1 MKIENLQPELVFNY
15 FAEISKVPRG
25 SGNEQGISDYL
36 AREGKRLGLEV
47 VQDENLNVLIKKPAT
62 KSYENAPTVIIQG
75 HMDMVCEKN
84 KGKEHDF
91 TKDPIELRV
100 DGDYLY
106 ATDTTLGADNGIAVA
121 MGLALLASD
130 DIQHPALEVIFTADE
145 EETMNGAMNIKGEL
159 FKGEYIINLDSE
171 EEGTITVSCA
181 GGVTAVV
188 TIDKEYKTVENKKS
202 AYKVDIKGL
211 LGGHSGMEIDKQ
223 RANSN
228 VLMGR
233 LLNHIS
239 NVCNIEF
246 DLVSVEGGLKNNA
259 IPREAECIILVNSN
273 DESKLEKEI
282 NNALQVF
289 KNEYKTS
296 DPDVTIEFEKCDKA
310 YDKAYDKA
318 LNDKCKEN
326 IIELI
331 NLMPRGI
338 QTMSM
343 DIKGLV
349 ESSTNLGVIAN
360 NEENF
365 VFEFAT
371 RSSVKSLKDDL
382 NNRMTLLCNKL
393 GVKLDL
399 MDDYPEWEYAK
410 DSKLEKICVDTYE
423 EVMGKKPEIVAIHA
437 GLECGLLLDAIK
449 GAQAISIGPNLF
461 DVHTPNEHLDI
472 PSTKRTWKYLV
483 AILKNIK

>member
-202 AYKVDIKGL
+202 AYKIDIKGL

-296 DPDVTIEFEKCDKA
+296 DPDVTIELGKC
-310 YDKAYDKA
+310 DKAYDKA

>member
-202 AYKVDIKGL
+202 AYKIDIKGL

-239 NVCNIEF
+239 NVCSIEF

-296 DPDVTIEFEKCDKA
+296 DPDVTIEFKKC
-310 YDKAYDKA
+310 DKAYDKA

>member
-100 DGDYLY
+100 DGNYLY

-202 AYKVDIKGL
+202 AYKIDIKGL

-296 DPDVTIEFEKCDKA
+296 DPDVTIEFEKC
-310 YDKAYDKA
+310 DKAYDKA

-423 EVMGKKPEIVAIHA
+423 EVMGKKPDIVAIHA

>member
-1 MKIENLQPELVFNY
+1 MTIENLQPELVFNY
-15 FAEISKVPRG
+15 FKEISKIPRG
-25 SGNEQGISDYL
+25 SGNEQEISNYL
-36 AREGKRLGLEV
+36 ANEGKRLGLEV
-47 VQDENLNVLIKKPAT
+47 VQDENLNVLIKKTAT

-91 TKDPIELRV
+91 TKDPLELRV
-100 DGDYLY
+100 EGDYLY
-106 ATDTTLGADNGIAVA
+106 ATDTTLGADNGIAVS
-121 MGLALLASD
+121 MGLALLASND
-130 DIQHPALEVIFTADE
+130 LQHPALEVIFTADE
-145 EETMNGAMNIKGEL
+145 EETMNGAMNLNGEL
-159 FKGEYIINLDSE
+159 FEGKYIINLDSE

-181 GGVTAVV
+181 GGVTAVA
-188 TIDKEYKTVENKKS
+188 TIDKEYKTVEGEKS
-202 AYKVDIKGL
+202 AYKIDIKGL

-233 LLNHIS
+233 LLNHIA
-239 NVCNIEF
+239 NTCHINF
-246 DLVSVEGGLKNNA
+246 DLVSIEGGLKNNA
-259 IPREAECIILVNSN
+259 IPREAECIILVDNHEEC
-273 DESKLEKEI
+273 DFEQGIESI
-282 NNALQVF
+282 LQVF

-296 DPDVTIEFEKCDKA
+296 DPSLAIEIDRCKTVYE
-310 YDKAYDKA
+310 KA
-318 LNDKCKEN
+318 LSDKCKES
-326 IIELI
+326 IISLI

-349 ESSTNLGVIAN
+349 ESSTNLGVISN
-360 NEENF
+360 NEENI

-382 NNRMTLLCNKL
+382 NNRMTLLCNQL

-399 MDDYPEWEYAK
+399 IDDYPEWEYAK
-410 DSKLEKICVDTYE
+410 NSKLEEVCVDTYE
-423 EVMGKKPEIVAIHA
+423 ELMGKKPEIVAIHA

-472 PSTKRTWKYLV
+472 LSTERTWKYLV

>member
-1 MKIENLQPELVFNY
+1 MKIENLQPQLVFNY
-15 FAEISKVPRG
+15 FKEISKIPRG
-25 SGNEQGISDYL
+25 SGNEQGIGDYL
-36 AREGKRLGLEV
+36 ANEGKRLGLEV
-47 VQDENLNVLIKKPAT
+47 VQDENLNVLIKKPAA

-91 TKDPIELRV
+91 TKDPLELRV
-100 DGDYLY
+100 EGDYLY

-121 MGLALLASD
+121 MGLALLASND
-130 DIQHPALEVIFTADE
+130 LQHPALEVIFTSDE
-145 EETMNGAMNIKGEL
+145 EETMNGAMNLNGEL
-159 FKGEYIINLDSE
+159 FEGKYIINLDSE

-181 GGVTAVV
+181 GGVTAVA
-188 TIDKEYKTVENKKS
+188 TIDKEYKSVEGEKV
-202 AYKVDIKGL
+202 AYKIDVKGL

-228 VLMGR
+228 VLIGR
-233 LLNHIS
+233 LLNYIANTCHID
-239 NVCNIEF
+239 F
-246 DLVSVEGGLKNNA
+246 DLVSIEGGLKNNA
-259 IPREAECIILVNSN
+259 IPREAECIMLVDNH
-273 DESKLEKEI
+273 DECDFEHEI
-282 NNALQVF
+282 EHILQVF

-296 DPDVTIEFEKCDKA
+296 DPGLAIEIEKCEEVFN
-310 YDKAYDKA
+310 KA

-326 IIELI
+326 IISLI

-349 ESSTNLGVIAN
+349 ESSTNLGVISN
-360 NEENF
+360 NEDKII
-365 VFEFAT
+365 FEFAT
-371 RSSVKSLKDDL
+371 RSSVKSLKEDL
-382 NNRMTLLCNKL
+382 NNRMTLLCNQL

-399 MDDYPEWEYAK
+399 IDDYPEWEYAK
-410 DSKLEKICVDTYE
+410 NSKLEEICVDTYE
-423 EVMGKKPEIVAIHA
+423 ELMGKKPEIVAIHA

-472 PSTKRTWKYLV
+472 LSTERTWKYLV

>member
-130 DIQHPALEVIFTADE
+130 DIEHPALEVIFTADE

-202 AYKVDIKGL
+202 AYKIDIKGL

-296 DPDVTIEFEKCDKA
+296 DPDLTIEFEKCDKV
-310 YDKAYDKA
+310 YDKA

-472 PSTKRTWKYLV
+472 LSTKRTWKYLV

>member
-100 DGDYLY
+100 DGYYLY

-202 AYKVDIKGL
+202 AYKIDIKGL

-296 DPDVTIEFEKCDKA
+296 DPDVTIEFEKC
-310 YDKAYDKA
+310 DKAYDKA

-423 EVMGKKPEIVAIHA
+423 EVMGKKPDIVAIHA

>member
-202 AYKVDIKGL
+202 AYKIDIKGL

-296 DPDVTIEFEKCDKA
+296 DPDLTIEFEKCDKV
-310 YDKAYDKA
+310 YDKA

>member
-202 AYKVDIKGL
+202 AYKIDIKGL

-310 YDKAYDKA
+310 YDKA

-349 ESSTNLGVIAN
+349 ESSTNLGVMAN

>member
-130 DIQHPALEVIFTADE
+130 DIEHPALEVIFTADE

-202 AYKVDIKGL
+202 AYKIDIKGL

-296 DPDVTIEFEKCDKA
+296 DPDVTIEFEKC
-310 YDKAYDKA
+310 DKAYDKA

>member
-15 FAEISKVPRG
+15 FAEISRVPRG

-36 AREGKRLGLEV
+36 ASEGKRLGLEV

-130 DIQHPALEVIFTADE
+130 DVEHPALEVIFTSDE

-159 FKGEYIINLDSE
+159 FKGQYIINIDSE

-188 TIDKEYKTVENKKS
+188 TVDKEYKTVENKKS
-202 AYKVDIKGL
+202 AYKIDIKGL

-246 DLVSVEGGLKNNA
+246 DLVSIEGGLKNNA

-273 DESKLEKEI
+273 DESNLEKEI
-282 NNALQVF
+282 NNTLKVF

-296 DPDVTIEFEKCDKA
+296 DPDVTIEFEKCEKV
-310 YDKAYDKA
+310 YDKA

-349 ESSTNLGVIAN
+349 ESSTNLGVISN

-423 EVMGKKPEIVAIHA
+423 ELMGKKPEIVAIHA

-472 PSTKRTWKYLV
+472 PSTERTWKYLV

>member
-130 DIQHPALEVIFTADE
+130 DIKHPALEVIFTADE

-202 AYKVDIKGL
+202 AYKIDIKGL

-273 DESKLEKEI
+273 DESKLKKEI

-296 DPDVTIEFEKCDKA
+296 DTDVTIEFEKCDKA
-310 YDKAYDKA
+310 YDKA
-318 LNDKCKEN
+318 LNDKCREN

>member
-36 AREGKRLGLEV
+36 AREGKQLGLEV
-47 VQDENLNVLIKKPAT
+47 VQDDNLNVLIKKPAT

-202 AYKVDIKGL
+202 AYKIDIKGL

-296 DPDVTIEFEKCDKA
+296 DPDVTIELEKC
-310 YDKAYDKA
+310 DKAYDKA

>member
-36 AREGKRLGLEV
+36 VRETKRLGLEV

-202 AYKVDIKGL
+202 AYKIDIKGL

-310 YDKAYDKA
+310 YDQA

-423 EVMGKKPEIVAIHA
+423 EVRGKKPEIVAIHA